1 MTSTNERPPSWSVHN
16 AAAFQLDDVVEHY
29 HLRSPYP
36 SSLFPFLLELAV
48 TKGGPVLEL
57 GCGTGEITVA
67 LAPHV
72 ERISDLEVPPAAIIV
87 RISFESTSE
96 PPHAALGRLRDRPPV
111 VAIAWE
117 DEEVAEAA
125 RLGCEVVLKAPREV
139 SKLCEAL
146 GRLVGT

>member
-1 MTSTNERPPSWSVHN
+1 MRPSILILEPRPDV
-16 AAAFQLDDVVEHY
+16 AAALEDVVNSANY
-29 HLRSPYP
+29 
-36 SSLFPFLLELAV
+36 
-48 TKGGPVLEL
+48 
-57 GCGTGEITVA
+57 VA
-67 LAPHV
+67 IVAPHL

-87 RISFESTSE
+87 RISFEGTSE

-117 DEEVAEAA
+117 DEEVAEAT

-139 SKLCEAL
+139 SRLCEVL